1 MQESDTFQKTNNLV
15 MGLLEVEADVEESD
29 AGVIALGVAM
39 RDRTNAGELILEQLY
54 DQYAHALFRYAVS
67 LLNSAEDAEDA
78 VQEVFVKIARGHRR
92 VGRIRNLKAYLFT
105 ATRNASY
112 TLLRSRKRGEN
123 LHEELCS
130 DYLTRPAAGD
140 ELKSDAICK
149 GFATLPIEQR
159 EVLVLHIY
167 DGLTFKEIAK
177 TIGSSISTVTSR
189 YRYGIEKLR
198 KTLDLRP

>member
-1 MQESDTFQKTNNLV
+1 M
-15 MGLLEVEADVEESD
+15 EADVEESD
-29 AGVIALGVAM
+29 AGVMTLGVTM

-67 LLNSAEDAEDA
+67 LLSSAEDAEDA
-78 VQEVFVKIARGHRR
+78 VQEVFVKIAREHRR
-92 VGRIRNLKAYLFT
+92 IGRIREIKPYLFT
-105 ATRNASY
+105 ATRNAAY
-112 TLLRSRKRGEN
+112 TLLRNRKRGER
-123 LHEELCS
+123 LQEELCS
-130 DYLTRPAAGD
+130 DYLTRPAAED
-140 ELKSDAICK
+140 ELQSDAICK

-189 YRYGIEKLR
+189 YRYGIDKLR
-198 KTLDLRP
+198 KALAVE

>member
-1 MQESDTFQKTNNLV
+1 ME
-15 MGLLEVEADVEESD
+15 EAD
-29 AGVIALGVAM
+29 AGVMTLGVAM

-67 LLNSAEDAEDA
+67 LLNSSEDAEDA
-78 VQEVFVKIARGHRR
+78 VQDVFVRIAREHRR
-92 VGRIRNLKAYLFT
+92 IGRVRNLKAYLFT
-105 ATRNASY
+105 ATRNAAY
-112 TLLRSRKRGEN
+112 TLLRNRKRGED

-130 DYLTRPAAGD
+130 DYLTKPPSSSD
-140 ELKSDAICK
+140 ELQSGAICK

-177 TIGSSISTVTSR
+177 TIGCSTSTVTSR

-198 KTLDLRP
+198 RELTNGVME

>member
-1 MQESDTFQKTNNLV
+1 M
-15 MGLLEVEADVEESD
+15 EESD
-29 AGVIALGVAM
+29 AGVMTLGAAM
-39 RDRTNAGELILEQLY
+39 RDRTDAGELILEQLY

-78 VQEVFVKIARGHRR
+78 VQEVFVRIARECRR
-92 VGRIRNLKAYLFT
+92 LGRIRNIKAYLFA

-112 TLLRSRKRGEN
+112 TILRNRKRGEN

-130 DYLTRPAAGD
+130 DYLSRPAAED
-140 ELKSDAICK
+140 ELQSDVISK
-149 GFATLPIEQR
+149 GFAALPIEQR
-159 EVLVLHIY
+159 EVLVLHVY

-177 TIGSSISTVTSR
+177 TIGSSTSTVTSR

-198 KTLDLRP
+198 KTLDFRP

>member
-1 MQESDTFQKTNNLV
+1 M
-15 MGLLEVEADVEESD
+15 EESD
-29 AGVIALGVAM
+29 AGVMTLGVTM

-78 VQEVFVKIARGHRR
+78 VQEVFVKIAREHRR
-92 VGRIRNLKAYLFT
+92 LSRIRNMKAYLFI
-105 ATRNASY
+105 ATRNSAY

-130 DYLTRPAAGD
+130 DLLTRPASQD
-140 ELKSDAICK
+140 DLQSDAICK

-189 YRYGIEKLR
+189 YRYGIEKMR
-198 KTLDLRP
+198 KVLALE